1 MFRTQFE
8 RVRVFTKRGK
18 RMKDTYSAVVNDNGS
33 IDLVKDGV
41 EDTYAYIQSFKD
53 SVDLNLIMQRYANGD
68 TSVLNK
74 SPGMYGDFTQFPKTY
89 AEALQAMINAE
100 NQFMALP
107 LATREKFG
115 CDVHKYIASIGTK
128 EWMDALGIV
137 PADTPSADTPSAD
150 TPPADPNSGGEE

>member
-8 RVRVFTKRGK
+8 RVRVFTNRGK
-18 RMKDTYSAVVNDNGS
+18 RLKDTYSAVVTDNGS

-53 SVDLNLIMQRYANGD
+53 SVDLNLIMQRFANGD
-68 TSVLNK
+68 ASALNK

-100 NQFMALP
+100 NQFMSLP

-128 EWMDALGIV
+128 EWMDALGI
-137 PADTPSADTPSAD
+137 S
-150 TPPADPNSGGEE
+150 PADPTPADPAPTDPDTGGDE